1 MEEVEQ
7 TAYLLSRVANGR
19 IKRGPVVDELLRQ
32 GFLHEK
38 DGCLTVSHKGAWLLR
53 EEGASW
59 LR

>member
-32 GFLHEK
+32 GFLYEK
-38 DGCLTVSHKGAWLLR
+38 DGCLIVSHKGAWLLR
-53 EEGASW
+53 EKGASW
-59 LR
+59 RR